1 MQLGALPL
9 SAQNELDVM
18 NLEDI
23 AKLAGV
29 SRSTVSRVVNN
40 DPNVSDRAR
49 TRVQA
54 TIDKVGYRPNAAAR
68 ALASHRSHAIGLV
81 VPEDFSQYH
90 VDSWYPLI
98 IQATLAATKKT
109 NQSLMLI
116 MEDTF
121 SPDAG
126 KRVITNFIDSGRV
139 DGLLVLQHSYND
151 HLTPQLEERQVPV
164 VLVAESNIPGT
175 CWVDNDNFGGG
186 RLAAEIL
193 AQQGVQTVVAFAGSQ
208 EHVPSIRRIEGLHS
222 IFPDARTIYTGH
234 SHQRAEAV
242 ALAELHRQKPDAVFA
257 VNGWI
262 SPAIVTSAAQ
272 YGFNIPEDLKLIAFD
287 DFDPDLSAQHNL
299 TTIVQHVSQL
309 ADHAVDLLID
319 RVEGR
324 APPGERIVLDS
335 VLIPR
340 GSCNDR
346 IDMPVQGGATRT

>member
-1 MQLGALPL
+1 
-9 SAQNELDVM
+9 M

-29 SRSTVSRVVNN
+29 SRSTVSRVIND

-90 VDSWYPLI
+90 VDAWYPLI
-98 IQATLAATKKT
+98 IEATLAATKKS
-109 NQSLMLI
+109 NQSLVLI

-139 DGLLVLQHSYND
+139 DGLLLLQHSYRD
-151 HLTPQLEERQVPV
+151 HLTPQLMERDVPV
-164 VLVAESNIPGT
+164 VLVAESDIPGT
-175 CWVDNDNFGGG
+175 CWVDTDNFGGG
-186 RLAAEIL
+186 KLAASVL
-193 AQQGVQTVVAFAGSQ
+193 AEQGAESVVAFAGTD
-208 EHVPSIRRIEGLHS
+208 EHVPSRRRIEGLRTV
-222 IFPDARTIYTGH
+222 FPDARIVLSGH
-234 SHQRAEAV
+234 SHQRAEA
-242 ALAELHRQKPDAVFA
+242 AAFLELQTHPPDAVFA

-262 SPAIVTSAAQ
+262 APAVVTSAERLEIA
-272 YGFNIPEDLKLIAFD
+272 IPADMKLIAFD
-287 DFDPDLSAQHNL
+287 DFDTELSARHNL
-299 TTIVQHVSQL
+299 TTVVQHVTQL
-309 ADHAVDLLID
+309 ADRAVNLLID

-324 APPGERIVLDS
+324 SPPGEHIVLETE
-335 VLIPR
+335 LIPR

-346 IDMPVQGGATRT
+346 VDIPVQGGATTT